1 MDPAAILTST
11 IRINLDPFIHLGP
24 FVIAWHG
31 LMSAVGILAAL
42 CLAVRYARRIGLDP
56 DPLYSFAIWMA
67 AAGLIGARAL
77 FLLENDTGA
86 LLDPSAWFGSQGF
99 SIYGGVIG
107 GGLAAAVLAA
117 RRDLSVRY
125 FDAIAAGFP
134 LGMAVGRIGDL
145 INGEHYGPASNLP
158 WAIQYVHPAAP
169 VPSPD
174 IAYHAGGLYEVLL
187 ALAIASAVW
196 LLRDRLKRPGDLL
209 WTVIGLYGIGR
220 FAMFYYRVDSEPFA
234 LGLDTSQ
241 WISLALVAISLLGF
255 WVIRHPAYKRRTVV
269 GAVSL
274 VLLGGGLGSLAGCY
288 GGDDAQ
294 ASSNPPMPSYSHSD
308 LAPTAVSA
316 TQKPGKKDWLDS
328 CA

>member
-1 MDPAAILTST
+1 MDPIALLTST
-11 IRINLDPFIHLGP
+11 IRVNLDPFIHVGP
-24 FVIAWHG
+24 FDIAWHG
-31 LMSAVGILAAL
+31 LMSAVGILTAL
-42 CLAVRYARRIGLDP
+42 YVAVRYARRIGLEP
-56 DPLYSFAIWMA
+56 DPLYSFAIWMS
-67 AAGLIGARAL
+67 AAGLLGARVL
-77 FLLENDTGA
+77 FLMENDMGA
-86 LLDPSAWFGSQGF
+86 LLDPSMWFGSQGF
-99 SIYGGVIG
+99 SIYGGIIG
-107 GGLAAAVLAA
+107 GGLAAAVLVS
-117 RRDLSVRY
+117 RRNLSVRY

-145 INGEHYGPASNLP
+145 INGEHYGQASNVP

-187 ALAIASAVW
+187 ALVIASAVW
-196 LLRDRLKRPGDLL
+196 LLRDHLRRRGELL
-209 WTVIGLYGIGR
+209 WTVIGLYGAGR

-255 WVIRHPAYKRRTVV
+255 WVIRHPAYKRKVIA

-288 GGDDAQ
+288 GGDEARASTSRSMPPYSSAALPSTDSSSTRLPDAR
-294 ASSNPPMPSYSHSD
+294 NR
-308 LAPTAVSA
+308 LAT
-316 TQKPGKKDWLDS
+316 